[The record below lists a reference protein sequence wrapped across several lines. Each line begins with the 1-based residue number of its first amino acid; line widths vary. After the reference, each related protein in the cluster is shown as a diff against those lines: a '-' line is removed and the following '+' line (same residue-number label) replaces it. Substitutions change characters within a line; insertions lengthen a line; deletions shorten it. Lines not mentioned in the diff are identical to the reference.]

1 MIPLFL
7 LLLSG
12 CKVDV
17 VSRAESNKVYA
28 SGTACGETWQEAK
41 AAAIKDITH
50 NYPLIEEE
58 LKHYIGTQRV
68 DGNGTVCYN
77 SFITAKKWTHYVNA
91 LEDEKAEI
99 IRHSK
104 EYVRIFEYK
113 DKDVLINTLL
123 TERQRF
129 NKKLSVSQQIAPV
142 SIEPFLED
150 YKSLENSINVLPTV
164 EVRVVSCNNNTN
176 YQCAVKFRAKVSDE
190 SQELRYLWD
199 FGDGTKSEKRDAEHR
214 YDVEGRYSVSLQ
226 VTDESG
232 LSTFLVKDLLV
243 SKSAKKVVKKS
254 QKNSIKA
261 YFILKKKYY
270 KVGENVYFDNRS
282 KAKGSA
288 ISRYHW
294 DFGDGSSAIERNP
307 KHRYKKPG
315 RYVVKYQVCNMAG
328 ECAYASTRVKIVEA
342 SKYAKARTVK
352 KKVPRKSPKKVV
364 KRVPVVYKVD
374 AKKGES
380 ISAYIARKGKPDK
393 QVVKAKSS
401 MRAYLYGDTWI
412 LAKRGKVECAVRKE
426 GFATSM
432 MGQPKK
438 CRWHAKNAKK
448 WMVELSK

>member
-17 VSRAESNKVYA
+17 VSRAENNKVYA
-28 SGTACGETWQEAK
+28 SGAACGETWQEAK
-41 AAAIKDITH
+41 AAAIKDITQH
-50 NYPLIEEE
+50 YSLIEDE
-58 LKHYIGTQRV
+58 LQNYIGTQRV

-77 SFITAKKWTHYVNA
+77 SLITAKKWTHYVAA
-91 LEDEKAEI
+91 LEDEKEEI
-99 IRHSK
+99 VRHSK

-129 NKKLSVSQQIAPV
+129 NQKLSISQEIAPV
-142 SIEPFLED
+142 EIEPFLDD
-150 YKSLENSINVLPTV
+150 YQSLENAINVLPTV
-164 EVRVVSCNNNTN
+164 DVDIVDCNHGTN

-190 SQELRYLWD
+190 SQELNYLWD
-199 FGDGTKSEKRDAEHR
+199 FGDGTKSEKRDTTHR

-243 SKSAKKVVKKS
+243 SKSAKKAAKKAKKS
-254 QKNSIKA
+254 SVKA

-270 KVGENVYFDNRS
+270 KVGESVYFDNRS
-282 KAKGSA
+282 KAKGTT
-288 ISRYHW
+288 ISRYRW
-294 DFGDGSSAIERNP
+294 DFGDGSSSTKRNP
-307 KHRYKKPG
+307 QHRYKKAG
-315 RYVVKYQVCNMAG
+315 RYVVKYQVCSAAG
-328 ECAYASTRVKIVEA
+328 ACAYASTRVKIVEA
-342 SKYAKARTVK
+342 SKYAKKPGKAK
-352 KKVPRKSPKKVV
+352 KKVV
-364 KRVPVVYKVD
+364 KAPVKKAALTYKID
-374 AKKGES
+374 AKRGEQ
-380 ISAYIARKGKPDK
+380 ISAYMARKGNPDK

-401 MRAYLYGDTWI
+401 MAAYLYGDTWI